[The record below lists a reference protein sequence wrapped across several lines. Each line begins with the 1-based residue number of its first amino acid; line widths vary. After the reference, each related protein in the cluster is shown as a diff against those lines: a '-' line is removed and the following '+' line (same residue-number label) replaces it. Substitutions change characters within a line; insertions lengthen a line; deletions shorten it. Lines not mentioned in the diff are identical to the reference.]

1 MNDLKQKFSTKNP
14 AKTKILIL
22 GGGFAGSNVLQE
34 IQKQF
39 KGTDVEITLVSQ
51 DNFFLFTPMLPEIS
65 SGMLHASDITT
76 PIRTFCKTANFCHA
90 KILSIDVE
98 NKSVSVIRIFDNKET
113 VLEYNYLVLALGSKD
128 NFFGN
133 NNIEEFAF
141 TIKTL
146 EDAIAIRNHVISV
159 LECADQERDP
169 ILQEQLL
176 RFVVVGGGFAGVE
189 IATEINHF
197 LRDATKKYYKNIDPK
212 KIHTMIIS
220 ARDGILPEV
229 GDKLAKF
236 ALDYVRNSGIEVITN
251 TKAVD
256 AGEDHVILSDNTIV
270 PCATLIWAGGVTVD
284 PLVATLKC
292 EHGQSGRLVVDLYLR
307 LKDTPSIFALG
318 DCASLVDKENN
329 LVYPTTAQIA
339 IKQAQLVSEN
349 LVAEI
354 TGNTSLLSQFD
365 YHNKGVMATI
375 GKRTGV
381 ALLNGKQICG
391 FPAWVLW
398 RSFYWMHLPTREKKI
413 KVGFDWLLSLI
424 FPADIMT
431 VGFIRKK
438 TLSRLETPIYSAIE
452 RSADQTPSV
461 SSYL

>member
-1 MNDLKQKFSTKNP
+1 MIRKFSTKNP
-14 AKTKILIL
+14 KKTRILIL
-22 GGGFAGSNVLQE
+22 GGGFAGSNVLRE
-34 IQKQF
+34 IQHQF
-39 KGTDVEITLVSQ
+39 KGNDVDITLVSQ

-90 KILSIDVE
+90 RILSIDIE
-98 NKSVSVIRIFDNKET
+98 NKNVSVIRIFDQKDI
-113 VLEYNYLVLALGSKD
+113 VLEYDYLVLALGSKD

-133 NNIEEFAF
+133 KNIEEFGF

-159 LECADQERDP
+159 LECADQERDQ

-197 LRDATKKYYKNIDPK
+197 LQDATKKYYKNIDAK
-212 KIHTMIIS
+212 KIHVIIIS
-220 ARDGILPEV
+220 ARNGILPEV
-229 GDKLAKF
+229 GDELGNF
-236 ALDYVRNSGIEVITN
+236 ALDYVRKSGIEVITN

-256 AGEDHVILSDNTIV
+256 AGEDHVLLSDNTIV

-284 PLVATLKC
+284 PIIATLNC
-292 EHGQSGRLVVDLYLR
+292 EHGQSGRLVVDSYLR
-307 LKDTPSIFALG
+307 LKDYSSIFALG
-318 DCASLVDKENN
+318 DCANLVDDKSKV
-329 LVYPTTAQIA
+329 VYPTTAQIA
-339 IKQAQLVSEN
+339 IRQAKLVSEN

-354 TGNTSLLSQFD
+354 TGNINSLKPFV

-381 ALLNGKQICG
+381 ALLNGKKIRG
-391 FPAWVLW
+391 FSAWLLW
-398 RSFYWMHLPTREKKI
+398 RSFYWSHLPTREKKI

-431 VGFIRKK
+431 VGFIKKK

-452 RSADQTPSV
+452 RSIDQTPSV

>member
-1 MNDLKQKFSTKNP
+1 MIRKFSTKNP
-14 AKTKILIL
+14 AKTRILIL
-22 GGGFAGSNVLQE
+22 GGGFAGSNVLRE
-34 IQKQF
+34 VQKQF
-39 KGTDVEITLVSQ
+39 KGSNTEITLVSQ

-76 PIRTFCKTANFCHA
+76 PIRTFCKAANFCHA

-98 NKSVSVIRIFDNKET
+98 NKSVSVIRIFDQKES
-113 VLEYNYLVLALGSKD
+113 VLEYDYLVLALGSKD

-146 EDAIAIRNHVISV
+146 EDAIAIRNHIISV

-169 ILQEQLL
+169 ILQDQLL

-197 LRDATKKYYKNIDPK
+197 LQDATKKYYKNIDPE
-212 KIHTMIIS
+212 KIRVIIVS

-229 GDKLAKF
+229 GDELGKF
-236 ALDYVRNSGIEVITN
+236 ALDYVRKSGIEVITN

-256 AGEDHVILSDNTIV
+256 AGEDHVLLSDNTIV

-284 PLVATLKC
+284 PLIATLKC

-307 LKDTPSIFALG
+307 LKDYPSIFALG
-318 DCASLVDKENN
+318 DCANLVDQKNN
-329 LVYPTTAQIA
+329 IVYPTTAQIA
-339 IKQAQLVSEN
+339 IRQAKLVSEN

-354 TGNTSLLSQFD
+354 TGNTSSLKQFD

-381 ALLNGKQICG
+381 ALLNGKKIKG
-391 FPAWVLW
+391 FLAWFLW
-398 RSFYWMHLPTREKKI
+398 RSFYWAQLPTHEKKI

-431 VGFIRKK
+431 VGFIKKK

-452 RSADQTPSV
+452 RSIDQTPSV

>member
-1 MNDLKQKFSTKNP
+1 MIRKFSTKTP

-22 GGGFAGSNVLQE
+22 GGGFAGSNVLRE

-39 KGTDVEITLVSQ
+39 KRNDVEITLVSQ

-65 SGMLHASDITT
+65 SGMLHASDITN
-76 PIRTFCKTANFCHA
+76 PIRSFCKTANFCHA
-90 KILSIDVE
+90 KIRSIDVD
-98 NKSVSVIRIFDNKET
+98 NKHVSVIRIFDQKET
-113 VLEYNYLVLALGSKD
+113 MLEYDYLVLALGSKD

-133 NNIEEFAF
+133 INIEEFAF

-146 EDAIAIRNHVISV
+146 EDAIAIRNHIVSV
-159 LECADQERDP
+159 LECADQERDS

-189 IATEINHF
+189 IATEIHHF
-197 LRDATKKYYKNIDPK
+197 LLDAAKDYYKNIDAK
-212 KIHTMIIS
+212 KIRTMIIS

-229 GDKLAKF
+229 GEELGKF
-236 ALDYVRNSGIEVITN
+236 ALDHVKKSGIEVITN

-256 AGEDHVILSDNTIV
+256 AGEDHVLLSDNTII

-284 PLVATLKC
+284 PLISSLKC
-292 EHGQSGRLVVDLYLR
+292 EHGQSGRLIVDQYMR
-307 LKDTPSIFALG
+307 IKDYPSIFALG
-318 DCASLVDKENN
+318 DCANLVDSKTNV
-329 LVYPTTAQIA
+329 VYPTTAQIA
-339 IKQAQLVSEN
+339 IRQAKLVSEN
-349 LVAEI
+349 LIADV
-354 TGNTSLLSQFD
+354 TGKQSFMKPFR

-381 ALLNGKQICG
+381 ALVSGRKIHG
-391 FPAWVLW
+391 FTAWVLW
-398 RSFYWMHLPTREKKI
+398 RTFYWSHLPTREKKI

-424 FPADIMT
+424 FRADIMT
-431 VGFIRKK
+431 VGFIKKK

-452 RSADQTPSV
+452 RGIDPSQNM
-461 SSYL
+461 SYL

>member
-1 MNDLKQKFSTKNP
+1 MIRKFSTKNP
-14 AKTKILIL
+14 AKTRILIL
-22 GGGFAGSNVLQE
+22 GGGFAGSNVLRE
-34 IQKQF
+34 AQKQF
-39 KGTDVEITLVSQ
+39 KGRDTEITLVSQ

-76 PIRTFCKTANFCHA
+76 PIRTFCKAANFCHA
-90 KILSIDVE
+90 RILSIDVE
-98 NKSVSVIRIFDNKET
+98 NKSVSVIRIFDQKES
-113 VLEYNYLVLALGSKD
+113 VLEYDYLVLALGSKD

-159 LECADQERDP
+159 LECADQERDS

-197 LRDATKKYYKNIDPK
+197 LRDATKKYYKNIDPE
-212 KIHTMIIS
+212 KIRVIIVS

-229 GDKLAKF
+229 GDELGKF
-236 ALDYVRNSGIEVITN
+236 ALDYVRKSGIEVITN

-256 AGEDHVILSDNTIV
+256 AGEDHVLLSDNTIV

-284 PLVATLKC
+284 PLIATLKC
-292 EHGQSGRLVVDLYLR
+292 EHGQSGRLVVDSYLR
-307 LKDTPSIFALG
+307 LKDYPSIFALG
-318 DCASLVDKENN
+318 DCANLVDQKNN
-329 LVYPTTAQIA
+329 IVYPTTAQIA
-339 IKQAQLVSEN
+339 IRQAQLVSEN

-354 TGNTSLLSQFD
+354 TGNASSLKQFD

-381 ALLNGKQICG
+381 ALLNGKKIKG
-391 FPAWVLW
+391 FPAWFLW
-398 RSFYWMHLPTREKKI
+398 RSFYWSHLPTREKKI

-424 FPADIMT
+424 FPGDIMT
-431 VGFIRKK
+431 VGFIKKK

-452 RSADQTPSV
+452 RSIDQTPSV